1 MSLGIKR
8 KKTAVAEPE
17 IHFSWKEAKRQ
28 KSLLIWS
35 GIIVIYGI
43 IFYYL
48 PLGGWVMA
56 FQNYR
61 PIDGLLHSEFV
72 GLQKFQQLFS
82 DATFLRVI
90 RNTLAMGVINLVVTF
105 VAAIAFAILL
115 NEVRNTIGKKTVQ
128 TISYLPHFLSWIIVT
143 GIIHDALSGTGIIN
157 ELLVNLNVINQP
169 INFFAHKEYF
179 WPIVAFA
186 NVWKETGWNAII
198 YLAAITSIDPS
209 LYEAASID
217 GAGRWAKI
225 KHVTLPGIRPT
236 IMILLLMNVGNVLN
250 AGFEQIFNL
259 YNPLV
264 YETADIID
272 TFVYRISLV
281 EANYSLGTAV
291 GLLKSVVSFIL
302 IVTSYKIANKYSD
315 YTVF

>member
-8 KKTAVAEPE
+8 KKTAVAEPK

-28 KSLLIWS
+28 KALLIWS

-105 VAAIAFAILL
+105 VFLHGNGIAAEHAFAGAWRVYQ
-115 NEVRNTIGKKTVQ
+115 NAPNFPNPCPPASCWMTPRV
-128 TISYLPHFLSWIIVT
+128 S
-143 GIIHDALSGTGIIN
+143 SG
-157 ELLVNLNVINQP
+157 
-169 INFFAHKEYF
+169 
-179 WPIVAFA
+179 
-186 NVWKETGWNAII
+186 
-198 YLAAITSIDPS
+198 
-209 LYEAASID
+209 
-217 GAGRWAKI
+217 
-225 KHVTLPGIRPT
+225 
-236 IMILLLMNVGNVLN
+236 
-250 AGFEQIFNL
+250 
-259 YNPLV
+259 
-264 YETADIID
+264 
-272 TFVYRISLV
+272 
-281 EANYSLGTAV
+281 
-291 GLLKSVVSFIL
+291 
-302 IVTSYKIANKYSD
+302 
-315 YTVF
+315 

>member
-8 KKTAVAEPE
+8 KKTAVAEPK

-48 PLGGWVMA
+48 PLGGWLMA

-61 PIDGLLHSEFV
+61 PIDGLFHSEFV

-105 VAAIAFAILL
+105 VAAIAFAVLL

-157 ELLVNLNVINQP
+157 ELLVNLNVIDQP
-169 INFFAHKEYF
+169 INFFAHKE
-179 WPIVAFA
+179 P
-186 NVWKETGWNAII
+186 
-198 YLAAITSIDPS
+198 P
-209 LYEAASID
+209 
-217 GAGRWAKI
+217 
-225 KHVTLPGIRPT
+225 H
-236 IMILLLMNVGNVLN
+236 LL
-250 AGFEQIFNL
+250 
-259 YNPLV
+259 
-264 YETADIID
+264 
-272 TFVYRISLV
+272 R
-281 EANYSLGTAV
+281 
-291 GLLKSVVSFIL
+291 
-302 IVTSYKIANKYSD
+302 
-315 YTVF
+315 